1 MVNII
6 WVFLFLTGFIF
17 AAVTGNMEAVNEAVF
32 SGAKEAV
39 VICIGLISVLTFWL
53 GIMKIAENAGLLNM
67 VSRLMYP
74 VISKLFPDIPKG
86 HPALGYIVSNMTA
99 NMFGLGN
106 AATPMGIKA
115 MKELKKL
122 NNDKDEASRS
132 MITLL
137 AVNTA
142 SITLIPT
149 TVIALRIEYDSAA
162 PTEIVMTTIL
172 ATACSTLG
180 AILIDRYF
188 YYKRMNKGRGIY

>member
-17 AAVTGNMEAVNEAVF
+17 AAITGNMEAVNEAVF